1 MAEGITR
8 QSLAALLDLDISSI
22 IELAHNGT
30 LVGSG
35 VRGRYLLAPSVR
47 NYVRHL
53 REIAAGRQGKELNA
67 VDENARLKIVQR
79 KNYELKNAALDG
91 SLVPMEDITEA
102 WGVIVRAIKA
112 MVLSF
117 PARCHEKLPHLKSDD
132 IETIRKVAHKVLTE
146 TSRMLPVKAPIPQ
159 TGSASPHDLEG
170 G

>member
-1 MAEGITR
+1 MAEGITG
-8 QSLAALLDLDISSI
+8 QSLAGLLDLDMTSI
-22 IELAHNGT
+22 TALARSGIV
-30 LVGSG
+30 VGSG

-53 REIAAGRQGKELNA
+53 REVATGRQGNELNA

-79 KNYELKNAALDG
+79 KNYELKNATLEG
-91 SLVPMEDITEA
+91 SLVPMDDITEA
-102 WGVIVRAIKA
+102 WGIIVRAIKA

-132 IETIRKVAHKVLTE
+132 VESIRKVAHKVLTE
-146 TSRMLPVKAPIPQ
+146 TSKMLPSSAPIPQ
-159 TGSASPHDLEG
+159 TGSALSHDSEG